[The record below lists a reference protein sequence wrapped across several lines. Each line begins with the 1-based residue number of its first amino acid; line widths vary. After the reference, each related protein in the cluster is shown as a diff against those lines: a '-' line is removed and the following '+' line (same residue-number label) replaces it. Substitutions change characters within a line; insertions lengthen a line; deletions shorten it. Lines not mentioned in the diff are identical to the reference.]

1 MLIQKI
7 YALCMIMVI
16 ISFLGFV
23 VENIWIAGTKGFMDN
38 RGMFLPFLLGYGLAV
53 AAIFIVFGTPD
64 KLWFFGNVWNIHNAT
79 ARKLM
84 YYLIVVVCICI
95 GEMLLGLIVE
105 KVCHFS
111 WWNYSRIPLH
121 ITQYTSI
128 PTSMAFALLIT
139 IFMDA
144 FFQPLFTCFYNTEN
158 NMWLFSGFTLFAFL
172 VLDFLYNG
180 YQIYKQHGTIQRW
193 RIETPKLKLAR

>member
-1 MLIQKI
+1 MLIQEI
-7 YALCMIMVI
+7 YALCMIIMIV
-16 ISFLGFV
+16 SFLGFV
-23 VENIWIAGTKGFMDN
+23 VENIWIACTKGFMDN

-53 AAIFIVFGTPD
+53 AAIFIVFGIPN

-84 YYLIVVVCICI
+84 YYLIVVICICI

-128 PTSMAFALLIT
+128 PTSMAFSVLIT
-139 IFMDA
+139 IFMDT
-144 FFQPLFTCFYNTEN
+144 FFQPLFTCFYNVEN
-158 NMWLFSGFTLFAFL
+158 KIWTYSGFTLFAFL
-172 VLDFLYNG
+172 ILDFLYNG
-180 YQIYKQHGTIQRW
+180 YKIYKHHGTIQRW
-193 RIETPKLKLAR
+193 KIETPKLKVAR